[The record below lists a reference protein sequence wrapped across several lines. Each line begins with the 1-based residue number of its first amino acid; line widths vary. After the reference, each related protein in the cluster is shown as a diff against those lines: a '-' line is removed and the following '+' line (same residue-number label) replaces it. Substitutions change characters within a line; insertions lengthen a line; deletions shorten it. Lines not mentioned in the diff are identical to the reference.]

1 MTTNIDKAATTSPST
16 ATGMKT
22 FIIIWLGQVVSLVG
36 TAMGQ
41 FALTIWVWQE
51 TGQATSLALMGF
63 FTFAPTVI
71 LSPVAGAL
79 VDRLDRK
86 LVMMLS
92 DLGAGMASIGIF
104 LLLSNNALALW
115 HLYVLA
121 IWTSAFSAFQF
132 PAYSAAISTML
143 NKTHYVRA
151 SGMLSIA
158 EFGSGIA
165 APVLAGSLLV
175 LVGIRGVLLV
185 DIATFILA
193 LLTLAAVHIP
203 NPLPRENTPNFRQ
216 DVVFGFCYI
225 FAHKPLFA
233 VQLVFFAVNL
243 LSSFSFFMVP
253 ALVLARTNSNKLV
266 LASVQ
271 FAMGLGGLTGGLLLT
286 WWGGPKKKIHGVL
299 SSMAIYAVFGS
310 ILMGISRQPSLWMV
324 AGFAIMATISVMNGS
339 NQALWQSKV
348 PLHLQGRVFA
358 ARRLI
363 AQLSGPP
370 AIVVAGL
377 LADNVFEPA
386 MQSGSVLANQLDWLV
401 GNGPGAGIALMCVLA
416 GIVQFIVIMI
426 AYNTPRIT
434 QVDTRLPDHDAVAAT
449 AST

>member
-1 MTTNIDKAATTSPST
+1 MTTNTGKAATSSSPT
-16 ATGMKT
+16 PTGMKPTGMKT
-22 FIIIWLGQVVSLVG
+22 FVIIWLGQVVSLVG

-63 FTFAPTVI
+63 FTFAPMVI
-71 LSPVAGAL
+71 LSPLAGAL

-92 DLGAGMASIGIF
+92 DLGAGVASIGIV
-104 LLLSNNALALW
+104 LLLSTDALALW
-115 HLYVLA
+115 HLYALA
-121 IWTSAFSAFQF
+121 VWTSAFAAFQF
-132 PAYSAAISTML
+132 PAYSAAISSMVS
-143 NKTHYVRA
+143 KTQYARA

-165 APVLAGSLLV
+165 APVLAGGLLAV
-175 LVGIRGVLLV
+175 VGIRGVLLV
-185 DIATFILA
+185 DIVTFVIA
-193 LLTLAAVHIP
+193 LLTLVVVHVP
-203 NPLPRENTPNFRQ
+203 NPLPNEHKPLSFRQ
-216 DVVFGFCYI
+216 DVTFGFTYI
-225 FAHKPLFA
+225 FKHKPLFA

-253 ALVLARTNSNKLV
+253 ALVLARTSSNELV

-286 WWGGPKKKIHGVL
+286 WWGGPKTKIHGVL
-299 SSMAIYAVFGS
+299 TSMAIYAVFGS
-310 ILMGISRQPSLWMV
+310 VLMGISRQPSLWMV

-370 AIVVAGL
+370 AIVAAGL
-377 LADNVFEPA
+377 LADNVFEPV
-386 MQSGSVLANQLDWLV
+386 MQSGGTLADQLSWLV
-401 GNGPGAGIALMCVLA
+401 GVGPGAGIALMCVIA
-416 GIVQFIVIMI
+416 GVLQFIIIMI
-426 AYNTPRIT
+426 AYTTPRIT
-434 QVDTRLPDHDAVAAT
+434 QVETLLPDHDAI
-449 AST
+449 